1 MKRTLVYLIT
11 NILALYILMSFFFG
25 NGSVS
30 HLIKERRNLLLL
42 QNQLSDKQLT
52 LLNEEN
58 ALMESQSPKNI
69 DENLLKHGYKPEN
82 TIIFRF
88 VQNVPHQSQTQE
100 TNLLARLYLTF
111 FVLLITL
118 FTGEILVYFISK
130 KGETQ
135 L

>member
-1 MKRTLVYLIT
+1 
-11 NILALYILMSFFFG
+11 MSFFFG